1 MKTLARALF
10 TLATAL
16 LTVATVSAQPQNLA
30 VTLIV
35 TKSYPSLTPLVVLKV
50 SLADVLGVDPK
61 IWRTIGWSPD
71 SPAGYSVTDA
81 KTGARIPISAIEFP
95 AIART
100 HLADYS
106 LAYLVLSRGL
116 KDGDTLTIS
125 ISGSQGVIAKTAAP
139 LAVKG
144 AQKYSLNFNPTA
156 APAETLYT
164 GAKRDVGQLNLAFN
178 LPELVTGWHFARTYL
193 KTTDLFSTDERD
205 SKSKFNVTGGLE
217 RSLTSRWYVPAHVEA
232 MVQGDQVARN
242 ASFLAG
248 AGLST
253 VLPWKFAKP
262 ALYNSIIQI
271 PLSPVITADAQY
283 ERRIQRDP
291 ATLKKFPNI
300 NDFRL
305 APTLAWKPIR
315 FLPGPL
321 GQDSVDFEIN
331 AKGWYL
337 PFDQIDPSKRGR
349 FEGAGDI
356 SLLVPLAK
364 LNLLGATQF
373 LGTSDPIHSRIRIKY
388 AAGANDA
395 AAFKHGRQ
403 LTYGIELIK

>member
-1 MKTLARALF
+1 MKKLAIALF
-10 TLATAL
+10 TLAAALMTA
-16 LTVATVSAQPQNLA
+16 AAASAQTQNLA

-61 IWRTIGWSPD
+61 IWRTVGWSPE

-100 HLADYS
+100 HLPDYS

-156 APAETLYT
+156 APAETLIN
-164 GAKRDVGQLNLAFN
+164 GVRRDVGQLNIAFN
-178 LPELVTGWHFARTYL
+178 LPELVTSWHFARTYL
-193 KTTDLFSTDERD
+193 KTTDLFSTDEND
-205 SKSKFNVTGGLE
+205 SKSKFNVTTGIE

-232 MVQGDQVARN
+232 MVQGDQIARN

-253 VLPWKFAKP
+253 VFPWKFAKP
-262 ALYNSIIQI
+262 ALYNSILQI
-271 PLSPVITADAQY
+271 PLSPVLTIDAQY
-283 ERRIQRDP
+283 ERRIQRDAP
-291 ATLKKFPNI
+291 TLKKLPNS

-305 APTLAWKPIR
+305 APVLAWKPIR

-321 GQDSVDFEIN
+321 GQDTVDFEIN

-337 PFDQIDPSKRGR
+337 PFDQINPAKRGR
-349 FEGAGDI
+349 FEGAGDV

-364 LNLLGATQF
+364 LNFLAATQF
-373 LGTSDPIHSRIRIKY
+373 LGSADPIHSRIRVKY

-395 AAFKHGRQ
+395 AAYKHARQ
-403 LTYGIELIK
+403 LTFGIELIK